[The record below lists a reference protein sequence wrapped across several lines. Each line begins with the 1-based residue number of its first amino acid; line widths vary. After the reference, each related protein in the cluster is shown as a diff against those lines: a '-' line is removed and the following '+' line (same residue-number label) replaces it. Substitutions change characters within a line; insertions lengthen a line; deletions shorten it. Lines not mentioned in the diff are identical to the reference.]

1 MKILS
6 VRHAALPA
14 LLLPLIAAA
23 QAADEQTMVVT
34 AAPTT
39 VSELDTPAAVSVVNG
54 DEMRQAAPR
63 VNLSESLGAVP
74 GLQVQN
80 RQNYA
85 QDLQLSIRGFGSRS
99 TYGVRGLRIY
109 VDGIPA
115 TMPDGQGQT
124 SNIDIGS
131 VDTIE
136 VLRGPFSALY
146 GNSSGGVINVTSQ
159 TGTQPPTVEAS
170 SYYGSFGTWHY
181 GMKATGAV
189 GDGSHA
195 GDVDYTVSTN
205 RFTTHGYRDHSGARK
220 NLANARLGVRIN
232 DVSKLTLLLNSV
244 DIKANDAGGL
254 TADEWRDNPRQ
265 SPRGDQYNTRKN
277 TRQTQAGLRYERQ
290 LSAQDDLSVMMY
302 AGERET
308 TQFQSIPRA
317 PQLKPSHAGGVI
329 DLTRHYQ
336 GIDTRLTHRGELLVP
351 VTLTA
356 GLDYENMSERRKG
369 YENFVMVNGAP
380 QYGEQGAL
388 RRNERNL
395 MWNVDPY
402 LQTQWQ
408 LTDKLSL
415 DAGVRYS
422 SVWFDSNDYYITP
435 GNGDDSGDASY
446 HKWLPAGSL
455 KYALTDAWNVYLS
468 AGRGFETPT
477 INELSYRSDNQS
489 GLNFGLKP
497 STNDT
502 VEIGSKTR
510 IGNGLFTAALFQ
522 TNTDNEIVVDS
533 SSGGRTSYKNAGK
546 TRRQG
551 VELGLDQQFGES
563 WRLKAAWTWLD
574 ATYRTNVCDDA
585 SCNGNRIP
593 GIARNMG
600 YASFG
605 YQPEQ
610 GWYAGSDI
618 RYMSDIMANDENT
631 AKAPSWTVVGLTT
644 GYKWSYGRMDMDLFG
659 RIDNLFDREYV
670 GSVIVNESNGRYYEP
685 APGRNYG
692 IGMTPAWRFKNR
704 PPPPPMP
711 LAIGGRSAFPG
722 RLFHRQADTRQR
734 PALDTPPPS

>member
-435 GNGDDSGDASY
+435 GNGDDSGNASY

-551 VELGLDQQFGES
+551 MELGLDQQFGES

-692 IGMTPAWRFKNR
+692 IGLNLVWRFE
-704 PPPPPMP
+704 
-711 LAIGGRSAFPG
+711 
-722 RLFHRQADTRQR
+722 
-734 PALDTPPPS
+734 

>member
-63 VNLSESLGAVP
+63 VNLSESLGSVP

-551 VELGLDQQFGES
+551 MELGLDQQFGES

-692 IGMTPAWRFKNR
+692 IGLNLAWRFE
-704 PPPPPMP
+704 
-711 LAIGGRSAFPG
+711 
-722 RLFHRQADTRQR
+722 
-734 PALDTPPPS
+734 

>member
-551 VELGLDQQFGES
+551 MELGLDQQFGES

-618 RYMSDIMANDENT
+618 RYMSDIMANDEST

-692 IGMTPAWRFKNR
+692 IGLNLAWRFE
-704 PPPPPMP
+704 
-711 LAIGGRSAFPG
+711 
-722 RLFHRQADTRQR
+722 
-734 PALDTPPPS
+734 

>member
-181 GMKATGAV
+181 GMKATGSV

-336 GIDTRLTHRGELLVP
+336 GIDTRLSHRGELLVP

-551 VELGLDQQFGES
+551 MELGLDQQFGES

-644 GYKWSYGRMDMDLFG
+644 GYKWSYGRMNMDLFG

-692 IGMTPAWRFKNR
+692 IGLNLAWRFE
-704 PPPPPMP
+704 
-711 LAIGGRSAFPG
+711 
-722 RLFHRQADTRQR
+722 
-734 PALDTPPPS
+734 

>member
-1 MKILS
+1 M
-6 VRHAALPA
+6 RHAALPA

-477 INELSYRSDNQS
+477 INELSYRSDKQS

-551 VELGLDQQFGES
+551 MELGLDQQFGES

-692 IGMTPAWRFKNR
+692 IGLNLAWRFE
-704 PPPPPMP
+704 
-711 LAIGGRSAFPG
+711 
-722 RLFHRQADTRQR
+722 
-734 PALDTPPPS
+734 

>member
-34 AAPTT
+34 AAPTM

-502 VEIGSKTR
+502 VVIGSKTR

-551 VELGLDQQFGES
+551 MELGLDQQFGES

-692 IGMTPAWRFKNR
+692 IGLNLAWRFE
-704 PPPPPMP
+704 
-711 LAIGGRSAFPG
+711 
-722 RLFHRQADTRQR
+722 
-734 PALDTPPPS
+734 

>member
-244 DIKANDAGGL
+244 DFKANDAGGL

-551 VELGLDQQFGES
+551 MELGLDQQFGES

-692 IGMTPAWRFKNR
+692 IGLNLAWRFE
-704 PPPPPMP
+704 
-711 LAIGGRSAFPG
+711 
-722 RLFHRQADTRQR
+722 
-734 PALDTPPPS
+734 

>member
-455 KYALTDAWNVYLS
+455 KYALTDTWNVYLS

-551 VELGLDQQFGES
+551 MELGLDQQFGES

-692 IGMTPAWRFKNR
+692 IGLNLAWRFE
-704 PPPPPMP
+704 
-711 LAIGGRSAFPG
+711 
-722 RLFHRQADTRQR
+722 
-734 PALDTPPPS
+734 

>member
-6 VRHAALPA
+6 VRHVALPA

-146 GNSSGGVINVTSQ
+146 VNSSGGVINVTSQ

-551 VELGLDQQFGES
+551 MELGLDQQFGES

-692 IGMTPAWRFKNR
+692 IGLNLAWRFE
-704 PPPPPMP
+704 
-711 LAIGGRSAFPG
+711 
-722 RLFHRQADTRQR
+722 
-734 PALDTPPPS
+734 

>member
-308 TQFQSIPRA
+308 TLFQSIPRA

-395 MWNVDPY
+395 MWNVAPY

-551 VELGLDQQFGES
+551 MELGLDQQFGES

-692 IGMTPAWRFKNR
+692 IGLNLAWRFE
-704 PPPPPMP
+704 
-711 LAIGGRSAFPG
+711 
-722 RLFHRQADTRQR
+722 
-734 PALDTPPPS
+734 

>member
-63 VNLSESLGAVP
+63 FNLSESLGAVP

-408 LTDKLSL
+408 LSDKLSL

-551 VELGLDQQFGES
+551 MELGLDQQFGES

-692 IGMTPAWRFKNR
+692 IGLNLAWRFE
-704 PPPPPMP
+704 
-711 LAIGGRSAFPG
+711 
-722 RLFHRQADTRQR
+722 
-734 PALDTPPPS
+734 

>member
-317 PQLKPSHAGGVI
+317 PQLKPSHAGGGI

-477 INELSYRSDNQS
+477 INELSYRSDKQS

-551 VELGLDQQFGES
+551 MELGLDQQFGES

-692 IGMTPAWRFKNR
+692 IGLNLAWRFE
-704 PPPPPMP
+704 
-711 LAIGGRSAFPG
+711 
-722 RLFHRQADTRQR
+722 
-734 PALDTPPPS
+734 

>member
-131 VDTIE
+131 VNTLE

-265 SPRGDQYNTRKN
+265 SPRGDQYNTRKD

-308 TQFQSIPRA
+308 TQYQSIPRA

-477 INELSYRSDNQS
+477 INELSYRADNQS

-510 IGNGLFTAALFQ
+510 IGNGLLTAALFQ
-522 TNTDNEIVVDS
+522 TDTDNEIVVDS

-551 VELGLDQQFGES
+551 MELGLDQQFGES

-574 ATYRTNVCDDA
+574 ATYRTNVCGDA

-659 RIDNLFDREYV
+659 RVDNLFNREYV

-692 IGMTPAWRFKNR
+692 IGLNLAWRFE
-704 PPPPPMP
+704 
-711 LAIGGRSAFPG
+711 
-722 RLFHRQADTRQR
+722 
-734 PALDTPPPS
+734 

>member
-510 IGNGLFTAALFQ
+510 IGNGLLTAALFQ
-522 TNTDNEIVVDS
+522 TDTDNEIVVDS

-551 VELGLDQQFGES
+551 MELGLDQQFGES

-574 ATYRTNVCDDA
+574 ATYRTNVCGDA

-605 YQPEQ
+605 YPPEQ

-659 RIDNLFDREYV
+659 RVDNLFDREYV

-692 IGMTPAWRFKNR
+692 IGLNLAWRFE
-704 PPPPPMP
+704 
-711 LAIGGRSAFPG
+711 
-722 RLFHRQADTRQR
+722 
-734 PALDTPPPS
+734 

>member
-1 MKILS
+1 M
-6 VRHAALPA
+6 RHAALPA

-205 RFTTHGYRDHSGARK
+205 RFTTHGSRDHSGARK

-277 TRQTQAGLRYERQ
+277 TRQAQAGLRYERQ

-551 VELGLDQQFGES
+551 MELGLDQQFGES

-692 IGMTPAWRFKNR
+692 IGLNLAWRFE
-704 PPPPPMP
+704 
-711 LAIGGRSAFPG
+711 
-722 RLFHRQADTRQR
+722 
-734 PALDTPPPS
+734 

>member
-6 VRHAALPA
+6 VRHVALPA

-356 GLDYENMSERRKG
+356 GLDYENMSEQRKG

-551 VELGLDQQFGES
+551 MELGLDQQFGES

-692 IGMTPAWRFKNR
+692 IGLNLAWRFE
-704 PPPPPMP
+704 
-711 LAIGGRSAFPG
+711 
-722 RLFHRQADTRQR
+722 
-734 PALDTPPPS
+734 

>member
-232 DVSKLTLLLNSV
+232 AVSKLTLLLNSV

-551 VELGLDQQFGES
+551 MELGLDQQFGES

-692 IGMTPAWRFKNR
+692 IGLNLAWRFE
-704 PPPPPMP
+704 
-711 LAIGGRSAFPG
+711 
-722 RLFHRQADTRQR
+722 
-734 PALDTPPPS
+734 

>member
-34 AAPTT
+34 VAPTT

-254 TADEWRDNPRQ
+254 TADEWHDNPRQ
-265 SPRGDQYNTRKN
+265 SPRSDQYNTRKN

-510 IGNGLFTAALFQ
+510 IGNGLLTAALFQ
-522 TNTDNEIVVDS
+522 TDTDNEIVVDS

-551 VELGLDQQFGES
+551 MELGLDQQFGES

-574 ATYRTNVCDDA
+574 ATYRTNVCGDA

-659 RIDNLFDREYV
+659 RVDNLFDREYV

-692 IGMTPAWRFKNR
+692 IGLNLAWRFE
-704 PPPPPMP
+704 
-711 LAIGGRSAFPG
+711 
-722 RLFHRQADTRQR
+722 
-734 PALDTPPPS
+734 

>member
-6 VRHAALPA
+6 VRAAALPA
-14 LLLPLIAAA
+14 LLLPLVSAGPTALAA
-23 QAADEQTMVVT
+23 EQTMVVT
-34 AAPTT
+34 AAPSA

-131 VDTIE
+131 LDSLE

-146 GNSSGGVINVTSQ
+146 GNSSGGVINATSQ
-159 TGTQPPTVEAS
+159 TGSQPPTIEAS

-189 GDGSHA
+189 GD
-195 GDVDYTVSTN
+195 VDYVVSTN
-205 RFTTHGYRDHSGARK
+205 RFTTHGFRDHSGARK
-220 NLANARLGVRIN
+220 NLANAKLGVRIN
-232 DVSKLTLLLNSV
+232 DVSKLTLLFNSV

-254 TADEWRDNPRQ
+254 SYDEWQNNPRQ
-265 SPRGDQYNTRKN
+265 SPRGDEYNTRK
-277 TRQTQAGLRYERQ
+277 TIKQTQAGLRYERQ
-290 LSAQDDLSVMMY
+290 LSEQDDLSVMMY

-308 TQFQSIPRA
+308 TQYQSIPRA
-317 PQLKPSHAGGVI
+317 PQLKPTHAGGVI

-336 GIDTRLTHRGELLVP
+336 GIDTRWTHRGELLVP
-351 VTLTA
+351 VTFTT
-356 GLDYENMSERRKG
+356 GLDYETMSERRKG
-369 YENFVMVNGAP
+369 YENFVMSNGAP
-380 QYGEQGAL
+380 QYGEKGDL

-408 LTDKLSL
+408 LTEKLSL

-435 GNGDDSGDASY
+435 GNGDDSGEASY

-455 KYALTDAWNVYLS
+455 KYAVTDAWNVYVS

-477 INELSYRSDNQS
+477 INELSYRSGDQG
-489 GLNFGLKP
+489 GLNFGLQP
-497 STNDT
+497 STNET
-502 VEIGSKTR
+502 VEIGSKAR
-510 IGNGLFTAALFQ
+510 IGNGLLTAALFQ
-522 TNTDNEIVVDS
+522 TDTDNEIVVDT

-551 VELGLDQQFGES
+551 MELGLDQQFGES

-574 ATYRTNVCDDA
+574 ATYRTNVCDDT
-585 SCNGNRIP
+585 SCKGNRIP

-605 YQPEQ
+605 YQPEK

-618 RYMSDIMANDENT
+618 RYISDIMANDENT

-659 RIDNLFDREYV
+659 RVDNLFDRSYA

-692 IGMTPAWRFKNR
+692 IGLNLAWRFE
-704 PPPPPMP
+704 
-711 LAIGGRSAFPG
+711 
-722 RLFHRQADTRQR
+722 
-734 PALDTPPPS
+734 

>member
-34 AAPTT
+34 AAPTM

-329 DLTRHYQ
+329 DLTCHYQ

-551 VELGLDQQFGES
+551 MELGLDQQFGES

-692 IGMTPAWRFKNR
+692 IGLNLAWRFE
-704 PPPPPMP
+704 
-711 LAIGGRSAFPG
+711 
-722 RLFHRQADTRQR
+722 
-734 PALDTPPPS
+734 

>member
-265 SPRGDQYNTRKN
+265 SPRGAQYNTRKN

-551 VELGLDQQFGES
+551 MELGLDQQFGES

-692 IGMTPAWRFKNR
+692 IGLNLAWRFE
-704 PPPPPMP
+704 
-711 LAIGGRSAFPG
+711 
-722 RLFHRQADTRQR
+722 
-734 PALDTPPPS
+734 

>member
-109 VDGIPA
+109 VDGIPP

-551 VELGLDQQFGES
+551 MELGLDQQFGES

-692 IGMTPAWRFKNR
+692 IGLNLAWRFE
-704 PPPPPMP
+704 
-711 LAIGGRSAFPG
+711 
-722 RLFHRQADTRQR
+722 
-734 PALDTPPPS
+734 

>member
-6 VRHAALPA
+6 VRHVALPA

-477 INELSYRSDNQS
+477 INELSYRSNNQS

-551 VELGLDQQFGES
+551 MELGLDQQFGES

-692 IGMTPAWRFKNR
+692 IGLNLAWRFE
-704 PPPPPMP
+704 
-711 LAIGGRSAFPG
+711 
-722 RLFHRQADTRQR
+722 
-734 PALDTPPPS
+734 

>member
-23 QAADEQTMVVT
+23 QTADEQTMVVT

-63 VNLSESLGAVP
+63 VNLSESLGAIP

-85 QDLQLSIRGFGSRS
+85 QDLQLSIRGFGSRA

-254 TADEWRDNPRQ
+254 TADDWRDNPRQ

-489 GLNFGLKP
+489 GLNFGLNP

-510 IGNGLFTAALFQ
+510 LGNGLLTAALFQ

-551 VELGLDQQFGES
+551 MELGLDQQFGES

-659 RIDNLFDREYV
+659 RVDNLFDREYV

-692 IGMTPAWRFKNR
+692 IGLNLAWRFE
-704 PPPPPMP
+704 
-711 LAIGGRSAFPG
+711 
-722 RLFHRQADTRQR
+722 
-734 PALDTPPPS
+734 

>member
-6 VRHAALPA
+6 VRAAALPA
-14 LLLPLIAAA
+14 LLLPLISSAPTAHAA
-23 QAADEQTMVVT
+23 EQTMVVT
-34 AAPTT
+34 AAPSA

-131 VDTIE
+131 LDSLE

-146 GNSSGGVINVTSQ
+146 GNSSGGVINATTQ
-159 TGTQPPTVEAS
+159 TGSQPPTLEAS

-195 GDVDYTVSTN
+195 GDVDYVVSTN

-220 NLANARLGVRIN
+220 NLANAKLGVRIN
-232 DVSKLTLLLNSV
+232 DDSKLTLLFNSV

-254 TADEWRDNPRQ
+254 SYDEWQNNPRQ
-265 SPRGDQYNTRKN
+265 SPRGDQYNTRK
-277 TRQTQAGLRYERQ
+277 TIKQTQAGLRYERQ
-290 LSAQDDLSVMMY
+290 LSDQDDLSVMMY

-308 TQFQSIPRA
+308 TQYQSIPRA
-317 PQLKPSHAGGVI
+317 PQLKPTHAGGVI

-336 GIDTRLTHRGELLVP
+336 GIDTRWTHRGELLVP
-351 VTLTA
+351 VTFTT
-356 GLDYENMSERRKG
+356 GLDYETMTERRKG
-369 YENFVMVNGAP
+369 YENFVMSNGAP
-380 QYGEQGAL
+380 QYGEKGDL

-408 LTDKLSL
+408 LTEKLSL

-422 SVWFDSNDYYITP
+422 SVWFDSNDYYVTP
-435 GNGDDSGDASY
+435 GNGDDSGEASY

-455 KYALTDAWNVYLS
+455 KYAVTDAWNVYVS

-477 INELSYRSDNQS
+477 INELSYRSGDQG
-489 GLNFGLKP
+489 GLNFGLQP
-497 STNDT
+497 STNET
-502 VEIGSKTR
+502 VEIGSKAR
-510 IGNGLFTAALFQ
+510 IGNGLLTAALFQ
-522 TNTDNEIVVDS
+522 TDTDNEIVVDA

-551 VELGLDQQFGES
+551 MELGLDQQFGES

-574 ATYRTNVCDDA
+574 ATYRTNVCDDT
-585 SCNGNRIP
+585 SCKGNRIP

-605 YQPEQ
+605 YQPEK

-644 GYKWSYGRMDMDLFG
+644 GYKWSYGKMDMDLFG
-659 RIDNLFDREYV
+659 RVDNLFDRSYA

-692 IGMTPAWRFKNR
+692 IGLNLAWRFE
-704 PPPPPMP
+704 
-711 LAIGGRSAFPG
+711 
-722 RLFHRQADTRQR
+722 
-734 PALDTPPPS
+734 

>member
-232 DVSKLTLLLNSV
+232 DVRKLTLLLNSV

-265 SPRGDQYNTRKN
+265 SPRDDQYNTRKN

-510 IGNGLFTAALFQ
+510 IGNGLLTAALFQ
-522 TNTDNEIVVDS
+522 TDTDNEIVVDS

-551 VELGLDQQFGES
+551 MELGLDQQFGES

-574 ATYRTNVCDDA
+574 ATYRTNVCGDA

-659 RIDNLFDREYV
+659 RVDNLFDREYV

-692 IGMTPAWRFKNR
+692 IGLNLAWRFE
-704 PPPPPMP
+704 
-711 LAIGGRSAFPG
+711 
-722 RLFHRQADTRQR
+722 
-734 PALDTPPPS
+734 

>member
-455 KYALTDAWNVYLS
+455 KYALTEAWNVYLS

-551 VELGLDQQFGES
+551 MELGLDQQFGES

-692 IGMTPAWRFKNR
+692 IGLNLAWRFE
-704 PPPPPMP
+704 
-711 LAIGGRSAFPG
+711 
-722 RLFHRQADTRQR
+722 
-734 PALDTPPPS
+734 

>member
-6 VRHAALPA
+6 VRHVALPA

-435 GNGDDSGDASY
+435 GNSDDSGDASY

-551 VELGLDQQFGES
+551 MELGLDQQFGES

-692 IGMTPAWRFKNR
+692 IGLNLAWRFE
-704 PPPPPMP
+704 
-711 LAIGGRSAFPG
+711 
-722 RLFHRQADTRQR
+722 
-734 PALDTPPPS
+734 

>member
-351 VTLTA
+351 VTLTS

-551 VELGLDQQFGES
+551 MELGLDQQFGES

-692 IGMTPAWRFKNR
+692 IGLNLAWRFE
-704 PPPPPMP
+704 
-711 LAIGGRSAFPG
+711 
-722 RLFHRQADTRQR
+722 
-734 PALDTPPPS
+734 

>member
-23 QAADEQTMVVT
+23 QTADEQTMVVT

-497 STNDT
+497 SNNDT

-510 IGNGLFTAALFQ
+510 LGNGLLTAALFQ

-551 VELGLDQQFGES
+551 MELGLDQQFGES

-574 ATYRTNVCDDA
+574 ATYRTNVCDDT

-659 RIDNLFDREYV
+659 RVDNLFDREYV

-692 IGMTPAWRFKNR
+692 IGLNLAWRFE
-704 PPPPPMP
+704 
-711 LAIGGRSAFPG
+711 
-722 RLFHRQADTRQR
+722 
-734 PALDTPPPS
+734 

>member
-265 SPRGDQYNTRKN
+265 SPHGDQYNTRKN

-551 VELGLDQQFGES
+551 MELGLDQQFGES

-692 IGMTPAWRFKNR
+692 IGLNLVWRFE
-704 PPPPPMP
+704 
-711 LAIGGRSAFPG
+711 
-722 RLFHRQADTRQR
+722 
-734 PALDTPPPS
+734 

>member
-195 GDVDYTVSTN
+195 GDVDYTVS
-205 RFTTHGYRDHSGARK
+205 THGYRDHSGARK

-551 VELGLDQQFGES
+551 MELGLDQQFGES

-692 IGMTPAWRFKNR
+692 IGLNLAWRFE
-704 PPPPPMP
+704 
-711 LAIGGRSAFPG
+711 
-722 RLFHRQADTRQR
+722 
-734 PALDTPPPS
+734 

>member
-14 LLLPLIAAA
+14 LILPLIAAA

-54 DEMRQAAPR
+54 DEMRQGAPR

-551 VELGLDQQFGES
+551 MELGLDQQFGES

-692 IGMTPAWRFKNR
+692 IGLNLAWRFE
-704 PPPPPMP
+704 
-711 LAIGGRSAFPG
+711 
-722 RLFHRQADTRQR
+722 
-734 PALDTPPPS
+734 